1 MNFLIFAYLWF
12 NFLLPG
18 RQSGR
23 DLTSKPAALKKR
35 VLTLCSKLNVQKLHS
50 SELELWQI
58 HCALRL
64 RSGRCCFSYKRICRL
79 ILGASLVAQMVK
91 NLPVVRETQKMWVWS
106 LDWGDSLEEEM
117 ATHSRT
123 VAWGIPWITMRILV
137 GYTLWGHKELD
148 TTEWPNTHK
157 DAHKTKGFLSLV
169 LFFECCI
176 LIFPPDETHTSRWVI
191 STSDYSNAI
200 PVCGLW

>member
-123 VAWGIPWITMRILV
+123 VAWGIPWTEDPGGLHSMRSQGVGHNWVTKHTQRHTQNKRVPVSCAFLWMLYSYFFPQMRHILHD
-137 GYTLWGHKELD
+137 G
-148 TTEWPNTHK
+148 
-157 DAHKTKGFLSLV
+157 
-169 LFFECCI
+169 
-176 LIFPPDETHTSRWVI
+176 
-191 STSDYSNAI
+191 
-200 PVCGLW
+200 